1 MTITMTLDLPE
12 SVEMTEQQMRLF
24 LAAKLYESGRLNSG
38 QAAELANVS
47 RREFIEQVGQFGVSI
62 FDQTFEEVLAD
73 MNNA

>member
-47 RREFIEQVGQFGVSI
+47 RRDFIEQVGQFDVSI